1 MQIRAKLHRV
11 AILADMNRIAVVVS
25 SVSLAALVSAAG
37 CSKSAGSQEKTAAP
51 AQPIPE
57 GTGEKIAVPGGAPM
71 AMKAPAAADAVPAA
85 TGADTSFTLTVA
97 PLNGAAGA
105 ATAGVVTVVPGKGF
119 HVNVDFP
126 VKLTLEPP
134 AGVTI
139 EKAVQEKPDAAKFD
153 ENNLIF
159 NVKAT
164 AASAGTYAIKGKFK
178 FAVCTPSTCDPKM
191 VPVEIA
197 LAVK

>member
-1 MQIRAKLHRV
+1 MKRF
-11 AILADMNRIAVVVS
+11 AVVLTAVAT
-25 SVSLAALVSAAG
+25 AALVTGAG

-51 AQPIPE
+51 AQPTTV
-57 GTGEKIAVPGGAPM
+57 GAGEKIAVPGGTGVPTMGNPPPVADS
-71 AMKAPAAADAVPAA
+71 APAAGTDS
-85 TGADTSFTLTVA
+85 SFTLTVA
-97 PLNGAAGA
+97 PLSGAAGA
-105 ATAGVVTVVPGKGF
+105 ASSGVVTIVPGKGF

-178 FAVCTPSTCDPKM
+178 FAVCTASTCDPKM